1 MSPSKRKVVDVP
13 GFPFKLI
20 IRLLKMALSL
30 LEWYAEEDNDKKKKI
45 ETDAGA

>member
-1 MSPSKRKVVDVP
+1 MP

-20 IRLLKMALSL
+20 IKLLKMALGL

-45 ETDAGA
+45 ELDSGA